1 MVIALF
7 RHDFVCFSETV
18 KTIYTSYPIGGDIV
32 SRPIYEHIVNI
43 TINSETEGVLN
54 YHEQLLV
61 HATTPLA
68 L

>member
-1 MVIALF
+1 M
-7 RHDFVCFSETV
+7 
-18 KTIYTSYPIGGDIV
+18 
-32 SRPIYEHIVNI
+32 NI
-43 TINSETEGVLN
+43 TISSDEHIMNITISSDEHIMNITISSETEGVLD